1 MPYIGT
7 SPASGLGKVD
17 LNGQRLVLDADAD
30 THIEATTDDTI
41 DIAVAGANDF
51 QFTANTFTAQSGSTI
66 AANTIAETTGAS
78 GVTIDG
84 LLIKDSTAAFADGA
98 VATPSITNTGDLNT
112 GVYFPA
118 ADTVGVVTGGTEQFR
133 FGSNPIPGG
142 MKNLVHNGAMM
153 VNQRGSTSISGGT
166 TVQSLDRFALTFYDA
181 SATDAAATIT
191 RDSDS
196 PDGFGQSMKIDCT
209 TIATGGGDYN
219 YVYQRIEAQNLQH
232 LKYGSSDALTCTF
245 SFWFKSTV
253 TGIYSVYFYHIDATY
268 TYVREFTVASS
279 DTWEF
284 FQVTLPGY
292 TSTNFGND
300 TGAGL
305 EIGITLASTHAQ
317 AASNN
322 TWQTGGDAGGS
333 TNQVNGL
340 SSTSN
345 NIYTT
350 GWQFEVGDV
359 ATDFEHEDYGTTLA
373 KCQRYFWRA
382 VSGDQW
388 SLPHL
393 AQTSTTAGSSHF
405 IFPATMRTVPTVAYS
420 NLSHFGA
427 QPNLAQQSPGQITIS
442 YAKDNQSWLYLD
454 WSSSGAGLDCVRWY
468 SISASATLDFSAEL

>member
-1 MPYIGT
+1 MSVT
-7 SPASGLGKVD
+7 KVT
-17 LNGQRLVLDADAD
+17 N
-30 THIEATTDDTI
+30 
-41 DIAVAGANDF
+41 
-51 QFTANTFTAQSGSTI
+51 
-66 AANTIAETTGAS
+66 TGAVS
-78 GVTIDG
+78 HT
-84 LLIKDSTAAFADGA
+84 DGA

-118 ADTVGVVTGGTEQFR
+118 ADTVGVVTGGTERFR

-142 MKNLVHNGAMM
+142 SKNMIHNGAMM

-253 TGIYSVYFYHIDATY
+253 TGIYSAYFYHIDATY
-268 TYVREFTVASS
+268 TFVREFTVASS

-305 EIGITLASTHAQ
+305 EIGITLAATHAQ

-359 ATDFEHEDYGTTLA
+359 ATDFEHLDYATALNHCFRYFVHTGVGTMGAALSTSQAFFGFQYPVQMRAAPTAALVDTTMYVLDSGGGGLVGAPNAIYGSTLNKTGCYLAINGWSGGNALTQHRPLVIYNYGT
-373 KCQRYFWRA
+373 
-382 VSGDQW
+382 D
-388 SLPHL
+388 P
-393 AQTSTTAGSSHF
+393 
-405 IFPATMRTVPTVAYS
+405 
-420 NLSHFGA
+420 
-427 QPNLAQQSPGQITIS
+427 IS
-442 YAKDNQSWLYLD
+442 
-454 WSSSGAGLDCVRWY
+454 
-468 SISASATLDFSAEL
+468 FSAEL